1 MSASPDQFST
11 APADPSSQPSAGP
24 AMIHPLSL
32 LKRFW
37 LLVVIAI
44 FAVGYGIHTFR
55 YAFIDQGYAPSQ
67 PIAYSH
73 KLHAGELKIDCKYCH
88 FNAPRG
94 RVAGVPPMSVCIG
107 CHRQVATD
115 KPEIQKLL
123 AIADTGSYVDTDG
136 VTKEGGVV
144 HWNRVHRLPDH
155 VYFSHEWHDKAAVAC
170 QTCHGPVEEMTTMRQ
185 YAPLTMEWCLDCHR
199 NTNYVGGPHYDP
211 SKPTSFAVGTGNYDA
226 MRKQEEKNPVV
237 TWAPRD
243 LAGTKPDPAAVSDG
257 HGRLPKTVAEIEPS
271 FATTLKRIMTEHP
284 EWRDLPTWRIAD
296 LPESHRKLY
305 GSDDY
310 MNAPTQCS
318 TCHQ

>member
-1 MSASPDQFST
+1 
-11 APADPSSQPSAGP
+11 
-24 AMIHPLSL
+24 MIHPLSL
-32 LKRFW
+32 LRRFW
-37 LLVVIAI
+37 LVVLLVVCGI
-44 FAVGYGIHTFR
+44 GYGVYWFR
-55 YAFIDQGYAPSQ
+55 FAFIDQGYAPSQ

-88 FNAPRG
+88 FNAARG

-123 AIADTGSYVDTDG
+123 AIADSGAYVDADG

-185 YAPLTMEWCLDCHR
+185 FAPLTMEWCLDCHR

-211 SKPTSFAVGTGNYDA
+211 SKPTSFTVGSANYDA
-226 MRKQEEKNPVV
+226 ARQQEDKNPEVIWV
-237 TWAPRD
+237 PRR
-243 LAGTKPDPAAVSDG
+243 LAGSDDGGKPVVGDG
-257 HGRLPKTVAEIEPS
+257 HGRLPQTVAEVEPT
-271 FATTLKRIMTEHP
+271 FATTLKKLMIEHP
-284 EWRDLPTWRIAD
+284 EWKDLPTWRIAD
-296 LPESHRKLY
+296 LPDSHRKLY
-305 GSDDY
+305 ATAAY

>member
-1 MSASPDQFST
+1 
-11 APADPSSQPSAGP
+11 
-24 AMIHPLSL
+24 MIHPLSL

-37 LLVVIAI
+37 LLVLLVLLGA
-44 FAVGYGIHTFR
+44 GYGVHWFR
-55 YAFIDQGYAPSQ
+55 NAFIDQGYAPSQ

-73 KLHAGELKIDCKYCH
+73 QLHAGELKIDCQFCH
-88 FNAPRG
+88 FNASRG

-123 AIADTGSYVDTDG
+123 AIADTGSYTDADG
-136 VTKEGGVV
+136 VVHEGGVV

-155 VYFSHEWHDKAAVAC
+155 VYFSHEWHAKAAVAC

-199 NTNYVGGPHYDP
+199 KTNYVGGPHYDP
-211 SKPTSFAVGTGNYDA
+211 SKPTTFSVGTGNYVA
-226 MRKQEEKNPVV
+226 ATKQEDKDQVV
-237 TWAPRD
+237 TWAPRR
-243 LAGTKPDPAAVSDG
+243 LAGNDDGSKQTVTDG
-257 HGRLPKTVAEIEPS
+257 HGRLPQTVAEVEPT
-271 FATTLKRIMTEHP
+271 FATTLKGLMATHP
-284 EWRDLPTWRIAD
+284 EWKDLPTWRIAN

-305 GSDDY
+305 GSAEF

>member
-1 MSASPDQFST
+1 
-11 APADPSSQPSAGP
+11 
-24 AMIHPLSL
+24 MIHPLSL

-37 LLVVIAI
+37 LLVVLALV
-44 FAVGYGIHTFR
+44 AVGYGLYVFNTV
-55 YAFIDQGYAPSQ
+55 FIDQGYAPQQ

-73 KLHAGELKIDCKYCH
+73 KQHAGELKIACQYCH
-88 FNAPRG
+88 FNASRG

-123 AIADTGSYVDTDG
+123 AIADSGAYEADG
-136 VTKEGGVV
+136 VTHTGGVV

-155 VYFSHEWHDKAAVAC
+155 VYFSHEWHAKAAVAC

-199 NTNYVGGPHYDP
+199 KTNYVGGPHYDP
-211 SKPTSFAVGTGNYDA
+211 SKPTSFSVGSSNYA
-226 MRKQEEKNPVV
+226 AALKQEVRDPEV
-237 TWAPRD
+237 TWVPRR
-243 LAGTKPDPAAVSDG
+243 LAGSDGKQPVAGEGDG
-257 HGRLPKTVAEIEPS
+257 HGRLPQTVADIEPS
-271 FATTLKRIMTEHP
+271 FATTLKALMATHP
-284 EWRDLPTWRIAD
+284 EWKDLPTWRIAN

-305 GSDDY
+305 GSQEF

>member
-1 MSASPDQFST
+1 
-11 APADPSSQPSAGP
+11 
-24 AMIHPLSL
+24 MIHPVSL

-37 LLVVIAI
+37 LVVVILLCG
-44 FAVGYGIHTFR
+44 VGYGIHSFS

-144 HWNRVHRLPDH
+144 HWSRVHRLPDH

-185 YAPLTMEWCLDCHR
+185 HAPLTMEWCLDCHR
-199 NTNYVGGPHYDP
+199 KTNYVGGPHYDP
-211 SKPTSFAVGTGNYDA
+211 SKPTSFSVGTGNYDA
-226 MRKQEEKNPVV
+226 MRQQEEKNPVV
-237 TWAPRD
+237 TWVPRD
-243 LAGTKPDPAAVSDG
+243 LAGTTPAAPGAEAAPVDG
-257 HGRLPKTVAEIEPS
+257 HGRLPKSVADIEPS
-271 FATTLKRIMTEHP
+271 FATTLKRIMAEHP

-305 GSDDY
+305 GSEDY